1 MSKID
6 LNEVSE
12 MQFDILAEIGNIGA
26 GNATT
31 ALSQMMNQKLDMR
44 VPQVELLPFDSM
56 SEKFGGEESI
66 LVGIMLGLEGDV
78 SGMMMFMFEETSA
91 HHLVNSIMG
100 NDIEKMEPFSEIELS
115 ALNEIGNIV
124 SGAYLN
130 SLALL
135 TNLKIISTV
144 PSMAIDMAGAIL
156 SVPAIQFGKVGDKV
170 LMIKTQF
177 GDDEFVN
184 GYFLLIPE
192 LESYEKILNSLGM

>member
-100 NDIEKMEPFSEIELS
+100 NDMEKMEPFSEIELS

>member
-6 LNEVSE
+6 LNDVSD

-31 ALSQMMNQKLDMR
+31 ALSQMMNQKLDMS
-44 VPQVELLPFDSM
+44 VPQVELLPFDTM
-56 SEKFGGEESI
+56 SDKFGGEESI

-78 SGMMMFMFEETSA
+78 NGMMMFMFEEASA
-91 HHLVNSIMG
+91 RHLVNVIMG
-100 NDIEKMEPFSEIELS
+100 NPHDKSGEFSEMELS

-124 SGAYLN
+124 SGAYLS
-130 SLALL
+130 SLSLL

-144 PSMAIDMAGAIL
+144 PSMAIDMAAAIL

-177 GDDEFVN
+177 GDDEYIN

-192 LESYEKILNSLGM
+192 LDSYEKILSTLGM

>member
-78 SGMMMFMFEETSA
+78 SGMMMFMFEEASA

-100 NDIEKMEPFSEIELS
+100 NDMEKMEPFSEIELS

>member
-1 MSKID
+1 
-6 LNEVSE
+6 
-12 MQFDILAEIGNIGA
+12 
-26 GNATT
+26 
-31 ALSQMMNQKLDMR
+31 
-44 VPQVELLPFDSM
+44 
-56 SEKFGGEESI
+56 
-66 LVGIMLGLEGDV
+66 
-78 SGMMMFMFEETSA
+78 MMMFMFEETSA

-100 NDIEKMEPFSEIELS
+100 NDMEKMEPFSEIELS

>member
-78 SGMMMFMFEETSA
+78 SGMMMFMFEEASA